1 MAVYRKCKTCGAEFK
16 VSKDRRFYCCN
27 ECKYVQRRY
36 QNKQKKKKAK
46 SNFDDFVE
54 IETKSL
60 GMLIDYGEYV
70 RKYDRPKDEAEK
82 LKKYYEEIGVKPWK
96 K

>member
-1 MAVYRKCKTCGAEFK
+1 MLI
-16 VSKDRRFYCCN
+16 YCC
-27 ECKYVQRRY
+27 ETCKKRH
-36 QNKQKKKKAK
+36 KKKKIDVK

-60 GMLIDYGEYV
+60 GMLMDYGEYV
-70 RKYDRPKDEAEK
+70 RKYDRPKDEAER

>member
-1 MAVYRKCKTCGAEFK
+1 MAVYRNCKTCGAEFK
-16 VSKDRRFYCCN
+16 VSKDRRFYCC
-27 ECKYVQRRY
+27 EACKKRHKIHKVEI
-36 QNKQKKKKAK
+36 K

-54 IETKSL
+54 IENKSL

-70 RKYDRPKDEAEK
+70 RKYDRPKDEAER